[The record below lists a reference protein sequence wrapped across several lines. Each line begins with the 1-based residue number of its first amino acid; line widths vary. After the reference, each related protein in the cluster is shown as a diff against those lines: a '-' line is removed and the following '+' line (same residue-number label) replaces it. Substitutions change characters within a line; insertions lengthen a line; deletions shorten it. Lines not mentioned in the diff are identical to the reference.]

1 MLPLF
6 IFNLTLIRPE
16 HISALIESQKS
27 SIKLIFFDSM
37 FTNII
42 YLNNPK
48 VIPNLIII
56 LYLIINLYNYKDN
69 ISYIIKNKLLLIL
82 IIVIKT
88 IILIKLN
95 H

>member
-1 MLPLF
+1 M
-6 IFNLTLIRPE
+6 
-16 HISALIESQKS
+16 
-27 SIKLIFFDSM
+27 KLIFFDSM

-48 VIPNLIII
+48 TIANLIII
-56 LYLIINLYNYKDN
+56 LYLIIKLYNYKDN

-88 IILIKLN
+88 IILKIIKSLN
-95 H
+95 LKANNLK

>member
-1 MLPLF
+1 
-6 IFNLTLIRPE
+6 
-16 HISALIESQKS
+16 
-27 SIKLIFFDSM
+27 M

-82 IIVIKT
+82 IIVIKA